1 MGKIEQ
7 QIELNKMVPVQ
18 ITMVAGEKMI
28 IFGQNIKD
36 FPEDFQKELLDAEKE
51 AFIRQEHENKK
62 RKVVDE
68 EML

>member
-1 MGKIEQ
+1 MSKIEQ

-18 ITMVAGEKMI
+18 ITVVNGEKMI

-36 FPEDFQKELLDAEKE
+36 FPEDFQKELLSAEKDALE
-51 AFIRQEHENKK
+51 RAQHESKK
-62 RKVVDE
+62 RKVDE